1 MSDFFHHLRPA
12 DQKSPRRNVLHR
24 LLTLAP
30 LHWTAFAAWLAI
42 LFFLSGL
49 PGDEA
54 PRHLFPQQ
62 DKVLHFVFYL
72 GGAAALAAALSSTWP
87 LRRSACL
94 ALTVLV
100 LALCGAADEF
110 RQQFTPLRSG
120 MDLFDWIA
128 DLAGAF
134 TGALI
139 LLRLKSSAGLPAPA
153 SHK

>member
-1 MSDFFHHLRPA
+1 MI
-12 DQKSPRRNVLHR
+12 QR

-54 PRHLFPQQ
+54 PRHLFPHQ

-72 GGAAALAAALSSTWP
+72 GGAGALAAALSSTWS
-87 LRRSACL
+87 LRRTTCL

-100 LALCGAADEF
+100 IALCGAADEF

-120 MDLFDWIA
+120 MDLFDWLA
-128 DLAGAF
+128 DL
-134 TGALI
+134 TGALVGALV
-139 LLRLKSSAGLPAPA
+139 LLRLKASAGLPAPA
-153 SHK
+153 ARK